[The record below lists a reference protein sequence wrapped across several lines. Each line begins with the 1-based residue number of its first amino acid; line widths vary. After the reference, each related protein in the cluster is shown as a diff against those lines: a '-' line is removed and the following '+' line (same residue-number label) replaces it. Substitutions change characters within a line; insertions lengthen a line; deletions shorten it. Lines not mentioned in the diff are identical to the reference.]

1 MVRGLKSSLSGRSL
15 IAIEFGVL
23 GGLTWQGK
31 AGSLGPVDEESKDSD
46 RVKDEAG
53 EGIDGGGPIECR
65 VTAWYFRRMGLMTL
79 MLLGMASYFLYDGLV
94 GYPKSNRKVDI
105 YDAFH
110 AGKDGGKSWESVV
123 EKLGLNAEG
132 AGGENALA
140 GARDAFDAA
149 KGGAVWTGGY
159 SLERGLPEKPE
170 RKSEHDIREQFH
182 YAWALIA
189 LGGIVIF
196 ITLLNVRKKVT
207 ADHEAF
213 YTTKGRRVP
222 FEAIYRLDKR
232 KWDNKGLAY
241 LYYEDEK
248 DRRQKA
254 VIDDLKFQGA
264 DRVLNRILAVFDGEL
279 VERLYIDDDEEEG
292 VGTVDL
298 AKGEASGAEDKGD

>member
-1 MVRGLKSSLSGRSL
+1 
-15 IAIEFGVL
+15 
-23 GGLTWQGK
+23 
-31 AGSLGPVDEESKDSD
+31 
-46 RVKDEAG
+46 
-53 EGIDGGGPIECR
+53 
-65 VTAWYFRRMGLMTL
+65 
-79 MLLGMASYFLYDGLV
+79 
-94 GYPKSNRKVDI
+94 
-105 YDAFH
+105 
-110 AGKDGGKSWESVV
+110 
-123 EKLGLNAEG
+123 
-132 AGGENALA
+132 
-140 GARDAFDAA
+140 
-149 KGGAVWTGGY
+149 
-159 SLERGLPEKPE
+159 
-170 RKSEHDIREQFH
+170 
-182 YAWALIA
+182 
-189 LGGIVIF
+189 
-196 ITLLNVRKKVT
+196 VT